1 MKNFPREMIFLKI
14 PFHEFFVLYCILNL
28 KMFSYIF
35 FIIIGPYIKWFLEAL
50 KPEGLF
56 KLLTAWDDKSAY
68 AMCIFGYSDGSLN
81 EEGKP
86 KVILFEGKTPGKI
99 VEPRGPNNFGW
110 DPCFQPDGFDKTYA
124 ELDKD
129 VKNTISHRF
138 RALNKLQEHFV
149 KQID

>member
-1 MKNFPREMIFLKI
+1 MNNYFLIINIF
-14 PFHEFFVLYCILNL
+14 
-28 KMFSYIF
+28 
-35 FIIIGPYIKWFLEAL
+35 IGPYIKWFLEAL

-56 KLLTAWDDKSAY
+56 KLLTAWEDKSAY
-68 AMCIFGYSDGSLN
+68 AMCIFGYSDGSLD
-81 EEGKP
+81 EAGKP

-99 VEPRGPNNFGW
+99 VVPRGPNNFGW
-110 DPCFQPDGFDKTYA
+110 DPCFQPDGFEKTYA